1 MVRRSAAGRGTD
13 SRGYR
18 LASALGVRC
27 LEWRVVR
34 VGLNLMFLVP
44 GETGGTETYASAL
57 VPELV
62 ALASDYEFVA
72 FINRETER
80 VRGSLSWLDRLPT
93 VTVPVRSRRR
103 AEWVIGEQCL
113 LPTLAAEREVTLMHS
128 LANTAP
134 VWGRFK
140 RVTTIHDI
148 HFKLV
153 PEAHLGLMG
162 LGMSVLVRAAAR
174 RSHRIITD
182 AGSTARELHEHLGVR
197 QHKIDVVPLAVAAPD
212 AVAPPVGEI
221 RTRFNLGERPLVL
234 SVSAKRPH
242 KNLVRLISALA
253 LIPAERR
260 PVLVIPGYPT
270 PHEDELRAHAA
281 QLGLAADVHLLSW
294 ITAEELEG
302 LYAAATCLVCPSLH
316 EGFGL
321 PVLEA
326 MSRGVPV
333 ACSDRGALAE
343 VAGDAATF
351 FDPLDAGSIAA
362 AVDRVLGDEVVA
374 ERLSAA
380 GRERARAFSWK
391 RTAALTIESYERTLR
406 GAAHPFPN

>member
-1 MVRRSAAGRGTD
+1 MRI
-13 SRGYR
+13 
-18 LASALGVRC
+18 
-27 LEWRVVR
+27 
-34 VGLNLMFLVP
+34 GLNLMFLVP
-44 GETGGTETYASAL
+44 GETGGTETYAGAL
-57 VPELV
+57 VRELV
-62 ALASDYEFVA
+62 SLASDFEFVA

-80 VRGSLSWLDRLPT
+80 VRGSLSWLEQLPT

-103 AEWVIGEQCL
+103 AEWVMGEQCL
-113 LPTLAAEREVTLMHS
+113 LPSLAAEREVALVHS

-162 LGMSVLVRAAAR
+162 LGMRALVPLAAR
-174 RSHRIITD
+174 RSQTIITD
-182 AGSTARELHEHLGVR
+182 AESTAQELHEHLKVR
-197 QHKIDVVPLAVAAPD
+197 QDKIDVIPLAVAD
-212 AVAPPVGEI
+212 AESLTSPAADV
-221 RTRFNLGERPLVL
+221 RTRFGLGDRPFVL

-253 LIPAERR
+253 LIPSERR
-260 PVLVIPGYPT
+260 PALVIPGYPT

-281 QLGLAADVHLLSW
+281 QLGLTADVHLLSW
-294 ITAEELEG
+294 ISAEELEG
-302 LYAAATCLVCPSLH
+302 LYAAAVCLVCPSLH

-343 VAGDAATF
+343 VAGNAATF
-351 FDPLDAGSIAA
+351 FDPLDAASIAA
-362 AVDRVLGDEVVA
+362 AVERVLEDDREA
-374 ERLSAA
+374 ERLRAA
-380 GRERARAFSWK
+380 GLERARAFSWK
-391 RTAALTIESYERTLR
+391 RTARLTVESYERTLR
-406 GAAHPFPN
+406 GAGRAAPS